1 MEKRQP
7 GCVTGTAR
15 PGCAPRAGNPSIT
28 DTPLLSTDSMELH
41 WCFESVPSSCEL
53 RGAPARESWALLH
66 ANLAQPVHR
75 GPSVMPLEE
84 GQEGALSRAQGL
96 GFQVVFVLLS
106 TPSPAASSPSGLLK
120 GLYSEPEAA
129 QGCKQGT
136 RGDPRQL
143 PVEQNQHPKPPGLR
157 QEQHLP
163 SCLLLLFTLRLALE
177 EQTQFFC
184 WSEQEIPVSSWE
196 RPTVCWGEGEI
207 SSHRFPP
214 RYRIVSKSCPG
225 PGAQGLC
232 HHGSGHCQPS
242 LPNAE
247 AEFLTLSQVTGRS
260 EMIRNN

>member
-1 MEKRQP
+1 MPGRVRVGTQRGDGFTMEKRQP

-129 QGCKQGT
+129 QGLQAGNQRRPSPAT
-136 RGDPRQL
+136 RGAEPAPQAPWAQTGAAPAFL
-143 PVEQNQHPKPPGLR
+143 PFAPFHTEVGPGGAN
-157 QEQHLP
+157 P
-163 SCLLLLFTLRLALE
+163 VLLL
-177 EQTQFFC
+177 
-184 WSEQEIPVSSWE
+184 V
-196 RPTVCWGEGEI
+196 
-207 SSHRFPP
+207 
-214 RYRIVSKSCPG
+214 
-225 PGAQGLC
+225 
-232 HHGSGHCQPS
+232 
-242 LPNAE
+242 
-247 AEFLTLSQVTGRS
+247 
-260 EMIRNN
+260 